1 MDSAEAKPEP
11 NARARE
17 LYSQAVHEVPPN
29 RSMLDKLADYLR
41 VNPHLLYGS
50 MFTDA
55 YDAAN
60 TIVGMQESN
69 DIHIRE
75 ALDVLTPP
83 AVWGWAVMEDAVCLS
98 TPAHILQ
105 TTYPSLAQQFL
116 DLVSRTLDNMS
127 TTPGPVVRR
136 AVQALTRFWPVLIG
150 GCIVEDPGNSAWRKM
165 YETTLSLSRDLM
177 NLSETL
183 EDPAMQVHLVKLLE
197 VEAVMFSPPPPTGD
211 APGHGIVNL
220 NRIPDP
226 HPYMNRAELGRRSDV
241 ARKQLINLL
250 PESDNLR
257 MCNVSFITGIIN
269 SLVYLMSMRPQ
280 FCSQI
285 LDRLTDWFGVINSS
299 EQALSHSQLEIVSKS
314 LRIMLLHLY
323 TLKHMAPYSELL
335 GNTLDSLGGSDWEA
349 WQERQRHER
358 RRMRAREEEMARRA
372 QRQQQQQYPA
382 GLSEGG
388 VARDE
393 AMRRDRS
400 ASVHAGQK
408 RVVNLVE
415 DEDEEYQARMLEENA
430 KRVRLDEAGEA
441 TAGGM
446 QADVRGVSAQTQQ
459 VSEKDKAMEAEVRAA
474 VNSGPFKLQPTAK
487 LSDDER
493 EQLIVDAM
501 KRIVSSSKTV
511 EKFITYSR
519 LQGFNGM
526 SIQQSPADAA
536 PSRAQIGSTEMGARS
551 SLPNGLSTN
560 AGVLED
566 SVLLL
571 VRMISNCYVMYSNSV
586 FSSGKPEGSGLTSKW
601 SELHRCIDSVLE
613 TIKESPRT
621 RYSLAIM
628 VLYELWMAVI
638 STDPCLEQQPG
649 SPNFE
654 YSAQALYL
662 RWCEQI
668 FDAIIKCSVETTIA
682 QIQAQVVPDMNANA
696 PGAPVPPQAPVPAPP
711 TTDRL
716 VLEYIL
722 DAPYLPPEYL
732 KKLEVCM
739 VRPETATLGFWTIE
753 KAIEMRPPVFRAGLS
768 ILLSHSASHDRATR
782 IGCIRAVKKHYMNSS
797 ESPLIEKT
805 ARASFKIGVKEAD
818 AKVDQFKVELERIK
832 STEATTPEEVAKREA
847 DQVALKQQGDNE
859 VDLALA
865 VHGEILL
872 ALCTRNV
879 ELLKAVFDEFVAGSP
894 LVKRSI
900 IRLIVPLVKS
910 QSAALGRLMPVVA
923 QFPEGSEDLA
933 IRVIKTLAL
942 EGTAG
947 GASRELVQS
956 VFEMQKTRELDARFI
971 AAVANGLTREEAIIW
986 LGKIVSLLDGKETT
1000 ASIIKDFFIQV
1011 TMSGT
1016 GRPSA
1021 LSPVELLVALHGNM
1035 GSAVS
1040 EDKAEAAIVLYSKAS
1055 RDGTTPAF
1063 NSNQFT
1069 VAINMLLTQEPIPP
1083 LVLKTVEIQHS
1094 AKNAAVGPAVSTL
1107 DSLVKKKFWEM
1118 GGTMTRAVARG
1129 LAVFLPGTLALTK
1142 NIPRKPLKKII
1153 AMEPRLNR
1161 AIYDY
1166 AMKMPPRDQDHYK
1179 WLIKQHKK

>member
-1 MDSAEAKPEP
+1 MDPAEARPEP
-11 NARARE
+11 SARAKE

-29 RSMLDKLADYLR
+29 RTTLDKLADYLR
-41 VNPHLLYGS
+41 ANPHMLYGG

-55 YDAAN
+55 YDATNA
-60 TIVGMQESN
+60 IVGPKESN
-69 DIHIRE
+69 TPYNHE
-75 ALDVLTPP
+75 ELDMLTSP
-83 AVWGWAVMEDAVCLS
+83 AVWGWAVMEDAMCIS

-116 DLVSRTLDNMS
+116 DLVARTIDNID

-136 AVQALTRFWPVLIG
+136 AVQALTRFWPVLIS
-150 GCIVEDPGNSAWRKM
+150 GCIVENPENSAWRKM
-165 YETTLSLSRDLM
+165 YETTLSLSQNLM
-177 NLSETL
+177 RLSETL

-197 VEAVMFSPPPPTGD
+197 VEAVMFSPPPPTGEVS
-211 APGHGIVNL
+211 GHGIINL

-226 HPYMNRAELGRRSDV
+226 HPYMNREELGRRSDM
-241 ARKQLINLL
+241 ARKQLIALL

-257 MCNVSFITGIIN
+257 MCNISFITGIIN

-280 FCSQI
+280 FCNQI

-323 TLKHMAPYSELL
+323 TLKHMGPYTKII
-335 GNTLDSLGGSDWEA
+335 GDTLDSLGGSDWEA

-372 QRQQQQQYPA
+372 QRQQQQQA
-382 GLSEGG
+382 GVSEGG
-388 VARDE
+388 VARNE
-393 AMRRDRS
+393 SMRRDRLE
-400 ASVHAGQK
+400 SVHAGQK
-408 RVVNLVE
+408 RVANLIG

-441 TAGGM
+441 TASGM
-446 QADVRGVSAQTQQ
+446 QADGRGVGAKTQQ

-474 VNSGPFKLQPTAK
+474 VNSGPFKVQASVS
-487 LSDDER
+487 LSNDDR

-501 KRIVSSSKTV
+501 KRIVASSKSV

-526 SIQQSPADAA
+526 SIQPNPADAA
-536 PSRAQIGSTEMGARS
+536 LNRGQIGSTELGARS

-571 VRMISNCYVMYSNSV
+571 VRMIANSYIMYSNSAI
-586 FSSGKPEGSGLTSKW
+586 SSGKPEGSDLSPRW
-601 SELHRCIDSVLE
+601 AELHKCIDSVLE

-628 VLYELWMAVI
+628 VLYELWLAVV
-638 STDPCLEQQPG
+638 STDPHLKQQPG
-649 SPNFE
+649 SLNFE

-668 FDAIIKCSVETTIA
+668 FDAIIKCSIETTHA
-682 QIQAQVVPDMNANA
+682 QIQAQVVPDMNANS
-696 PGAPVPPQAPVPAPP
+696 PGAPVPAAPP
-711 TTDRL
+711 ATDRL
-716 VLEYIL
+716 VLDYIL
-722 DAPYLPPEYL
+722 DAPHLPPEYL
-732 KKLEVCM
+732 KKLETCM
-739 VRPETATLGFWTIE
+739 VKPETATLGFWTIE
-753 KAIEMRPPVFRAGLS
+753 KAIEMRPPVFRAGLN

-782 IGCIRAVKKHYMNSS
+782 IGCIRAVKKHYTSSS
-797 ESPLIEKT
+797 ESMSSSESLLIEKT
-805 ARASFKIGVKEAD
+805 ARASLKIGVKEAD
-818 AKVDQFKVELERIK
+818 AKIEQFKAELERIK

-847 DQVALKQQGDNE
+847 DQTALKQKGDSE

-879 ELLKAVFDEFVAGSP
+879 ELLRAVFDEFVTGSP
-894 LVKRSI
+894 LVKRSLM
-900 IRLIVPLVKS
+900 RLIVPLVRS

-923 QFPEGSEDLA
+923 QFPAGSEDLA
-933 IRVIKTLAL
+933 IRIIKTLAL
-942 EGTAG
+942 EGAAS

-956 VFEMQKTRELDARFI
+956 VFDMQKARGLDARFI
-971 AAVANGLTREEAIIW
+971 AAVANCLNRSEALEWI
-986 LGKIVSLLDGKETT
+986 GKIVSLLDGKEISS
-1000 ASIIKDFFIQV
+1000 SIVKDFFIQV
-1011 TMSGT
+1011 TISGT

-1021 LSPVELLVALHGNM
+1021 LSPVELLIALHNSL

-1040 EDKAEAAIVLYSKAS
+1040 EDKAEAAIVLYGKAS
-1055 RDGTTPAF
+1055 RDGATPAF
-1063 NSNQFT
+1063 NSNQFSA
-1069 VAINMLLTQEPIPP
+1069 AINQLLMQDPIPP
-1083 LVLKTVEIQHS
+1083 LVLKTVEVQHS

-1118 GGTMTRAVARG
+1118 GDKMIRAVARG
-1129 LAVFLPGTLALTK
+1129 LTVFLPGTLALTK
-1142 NIPRKPLKKII
+1142 NIPRKALKKVIT
-1153 AMEPRLNR
+1153 MEPRLSR